1 MSADNEQVR
10 RLDHLNELRASLL
23 DEMEQAD
30 RELSRVRMQV
40 ERAES
45 DLRIGDSGP
54 PDYEELKGH
63 RLPQA
68 ESRFLEVYRSL
79 VKLEDKIVSTR
90 QVLQEPVMIN
100 E

>member
-1 MSADNEQVR
+1 MNADKEQML
-10 RLDHLNELRASLL
+10 RLEHLYELRRGLL

-45 DLRIGDSGP
+45 DLRIGDPGP
-54 PDYEELKGH
+54 SDYEEVKGH

-68 ESRFLEVYRSL
+68 EGRFLEAYRSL
-79 VKLEDKIVSTR
+79 VKLEEKIAATK
-90 QVLQEPVMIN
+90 QKLA
-100 E
+100 